1 MANGTKAPLTL
12 NQKVVVW
19 AQGKLGK
26 KVGKGECWDLGEQ
39 ALKQAGAATS
49 TDLGP
54 IGAND
59 DYVWGD
65 AIDHVKDVQAG
76 DIIQFRDYEVTT
88 TTETEYTFSDGT
100 EVDDT
105 ASETEKRPHHT
116 AIVNGKVDA
125 NGAVKTLEQNIK
137 PSGKI
142 VQNKKL
148 NTRDVSPVVTKKTE
162 KRLNPTTNKA
172 ELVEVTRTVTITT
185 TGTMSAYRPKKP

>member
-88 TTETEYTFSDGT
+88 TTETEYSFSDGT
-100 EVDDT
+100 DVDDT
-105 ASETEKRPHHT
+105 ASETEQRPHHT